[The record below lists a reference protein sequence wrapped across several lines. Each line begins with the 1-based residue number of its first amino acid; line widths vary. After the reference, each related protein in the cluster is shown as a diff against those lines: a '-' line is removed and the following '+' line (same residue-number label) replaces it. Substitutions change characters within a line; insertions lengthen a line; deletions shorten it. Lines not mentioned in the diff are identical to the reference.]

1 MIIIYAQRRN
11 KSNLSVILNYIN
23 NNSSREFT
31 YYYSGK
37 YVDDEVDISIVID
50 RGLDKDDVQKLSLLV
65 LNNHNAIHV
74 SVEPNRIVP
83 YRKGKEISISEFETF
98 IKEM

>member
-50 RGLDKDDVQKLSLLV
+50 RGLDKDDVQELSLLV

>member
-11 KSNLSVILNYIN
+11 KSNLSAVLNYIN

>member
-11 KSNLSVILNYIN
+11 KSNLSAVLNYIN

-65 LNNHNAIHV
+65 LNNNNAIHV

-83 YRKGKEISISEFETF
+83 YRKGKQISISEFETF
-98 IKEM
+98 I

>member
-1 MIIIYAQRRN
+1 MIIIYTQKRS
-11 KSNLSVILNYIN
+11 KDNLSTILKFIN
-23 NNSSREFT
+23 NKSSREFT

-83 YRKGKEISISEFETF
+83 YRKGKEISISEFEMF